1 MNLSHKHHMS
11 PIFVSPSIPK
21 EILVAKPTLPE
32 TKVKKM
38 STATNIRPC
47 NLALREQDSLPISK
61 QAVHLS
67 DPYPWLFARH
77 CLRCYGVFLAQFD
90 RSFPEMFDT
99 VMATGSRE
107 ALPICAMIRRQG
119 FCDLVRGGRDETWI
133 SVATYRSIALGL
145 AVSRGRLPP
154 DRFADLAGRIERV
167 MFRAFPC
174 MVG

>member
-1 MNLSHKHHMS
+1 LSHKHHMS

-67 DPYPWLFARH
+67 DPYPWLSLGIVYVVTEYSLPSLIVRFQK
-77 CLRCYGVFLAQFD
+77 CLIQ
-90 RSFPEMFDT
+90 
-99 VMATGSRE
+99 
-107 ALPICAMIRRQG
+107 
-119 FCDLVRGGRDETWI
+119 
-133 SVATYRSIALGL
+133 
-145 AVSRGRLPP
+145 
-154 DRFADLAGRIERV
+154 
-167 MFRAFPC
+167 
-174 MVG
+174 